1 MKATELRIG
10 NWVRIKDVPTTNEW
24 QVESIGNLQQVGG
37 QLWSIEE
44 LEPIPLT
51 EEWLQRFGFKF
62 DGYCSF
68 WKSDIELT
76 KDVGDNHYS
85 VFNVHGNGLHRDGI
99 IQYVHA
105 LQNLYFALTGEELT
119 IKEPKKC
126 KYVKREGESCT
137 LNDNC
142 TYPNCKE

>member
-10 NWVRIKDVPTTNEW
+10 NWVEWNYEESSDGNAYPVEYGYELDDIMTNPNI
-24 QVESIGNLQQVGG
+24 VK
-37 QLWSIEE
+37 
-44 LEPIPLT
+44 PIPLT
-51 EEWLQRFGFKF
+51 EEWLERFGFKF

-85 VFNVHGNGLHRDGI
+85 VFNVHGNSLHRDGI
-99 IQYVHA
+99 IQYVHT

-119 IKEPKKC
+119 KNK
-126 KYVKREGESCT
+126 
-137 LNDNC
+137 
-142 TYPNCKE
+142 